1 MSGFGRARSTLAL
14 PFVAPFFASNFIQF
28 LCGQI
33 AILAMQWLITD
44 LTESRFLISLVAFA
58 QGGAVFL
65 FSPVAGLIADR
76 TAKRRLL
83 IIGRMV
89 LLVIMAIMSS
99 LVVSGAILI
108 VHVWLCSIAGGL
120 AVALSQPASQTF
132 VYDLVGRDRLENAI
146 ALNATSA
153 GIAQVLGPAV
163 GGALL
168 AALGVAATFLGA
180 ALGMGL
186 SAGLLLAIPIAGRAV
201 AAARKP
207 GLHEMG
213 EGFVYVWQDPG
224 LRLVIL
230 ACAMALFNGALGS
243 MRPVFARFVLEV
255 GEVGLGGMAAA
266 SGAGTVLSA
275 IALASL
281 NRFRYIGLWIVVSML
296 GFSLCVLL
304 YSFAFSYEY
313 ILVMEFVLG
322 AFGQIW
328 NVTVIAG
335 LQLVVPPELRG
346 RVIALIFM
354 IAQLGFL
361 GVPLNGALADRA
373 GDQFALGVFGAIP
386 TLILSVMLLFGY
398 RRLKAVGEDDDF
410 ERTAG
415 VVPS

>member
-1 MSGFGRARSTLAL
+1 MNGFGRARSTLAL
-14 PFVAPFFASNFIQF
+14 PYVAPFFASNFIQF

-33 AILAMQWLITD
+33 AMLASQWLITD
-44 LTESRFLISLVAFA
+44 LTESRFLITLVAFA
-58 QGGAVFL
+58 QGGAVVL
-65 FSPVAGLIADR
+65 FSPVAGLIADH

-83 IIGRMV
+83 ILSRMM
-89 LLVIMAIMSS
+89 LLAVMAILGG
-99 LVVSGAILI
+99 LVASGEILI
-108 VHVWLCSIAGGL
+108 AHVWLCSIAGGITM
-120 AVALSQPASQTF
+120 ALSQPASQTF

-153 GIAQVLGPAV
+153 GIAQVLGPAA

-168 AALGVAATFLGA
+168 AALGVAATFIGA

-201 AAARKP
+201 ATARKP

-213 EGFVYVWQDPG
+213 EGFVYVWKDRG

-230 ACAMALFNGALGS
+230 VCAMALFNGAIGP

-266 SGAGTVLSA
+266 SGAGTILSA

-281 NRFRYIGLWIVVSML
+281 NRFRYIGLWIACSML
-296 GFSLCVLL
+296 GFSACMLL

-313 ILVMEFVLG
+313 ILVIEFLLG
-322 AFGQIW
+322 VFGQIW

-346 RVIALIFM
+346 RVIALVFM

-361 GVPLNGALADRA
+361 GVPLNGILADRT
-373 GDQFALGVFGAIP
+373 GDQFALGVFGAFP
-386 TLILSVMLLFGY
+386 MVILCGILLFGF
-398 RRLKAVGEDDDF
+398 RRLKAVGEDDAF
-410 ERTAG
+410 
-415 VVPS
+415 